1 MPFYADL
8 HVHSRY
14 ARATSRNADLVE
26 LAWWARRKGITV
38 LGTGDFT
45 HPAWFGEL
53 KQGLVPAEPGL
64 FRLRDELDRAVA
76 ERLPPSCRGRLRFLL
91 AVEVSTAFRRDGRAR
106 RMHHLLYVPD
116 LASAATL
123 NDRLG
128 RRGNLGEDGRP
139 TLAMDAGDL
148 LEVTLDSGDGAYLVP
163 AHLWTPW
170 VGVLSATTGFDS
182 IEACYG
188 ELARHIFAVETGL
201 SSDPPMNW
209 RVSRLDRFRV
219 VSHSDAHAPS
229 RLGREA
235 TELATELDYFA
246 IRRALQTGEGL
257 TGTVELFPEE
267 GRYYLSGHQHCGVR
281 LEPAEARQLGLRCPV
296 CGKRLTMGVLQRVE
310 DLADRPAGAR
320 PAGAPTCRNLL
331 PLDEIV
337 ADVQGVGRTSKTVRR
352 IVDAMIGQL
361 GPELPILEH
370 LALDAIDHAG
380 FPAVAEAVG
389 KVRRGQVA
397 RDPGFDG
404 QYGSIRPAAEVSSG
418 PEAAPATP
426 ARSPAAA
433 PGRRSGAGTA

>member
-1 MPFYADL
+1 MSFYADL
-8 HVHSRY
+8 HLHSRY

-64 FRLRDELDRAVA
+64 FRLRDELDRDVV
-76 ERLPPSCRGRLRFLL
+76 ERLPPSCRGPLRFLL
-91 AVEVSTAFRRDGRAR
+91 AVEVSTAFHRDRRAR

-116 LASAATL
+116 LEAAAAL

-128 RRGNLGEDGRP
+128 RSGNLTEDGRP
-139 TLAMDAGDL
+139 TLAMDAAEL
-148 LEVTLDSGDGAYLVP
+148 LEATLDSGDGAYLVP

-201 SSDPPMNW
+201 SADPPMNW
-209 RVSRLDRFRV
+209 RVSGLDRFRV
-219 VSHSDAHAPS
+219 VSYSDAHAPS

-246 IRRALQTGEGL
+246 IRRALETGEGFR
-257 TGTVELFPEE
+257 GTVELFPEE
-267 GRYYLSGHQHCGVR
+267 GRYHLSGHRRCGVR
-281 LEPAEARQLGLRCPV
+281 LEPAQARKAGMRCPV

-310 DLADRPAGAR
+310 DLADRPEGAR
-320 PAGAPTCRNLL
+320 PDGAAGCRSLIAL
-331 PLDEIV
+331 PELVAEIK
-337 ADVQGVGRTSKTVRR
+337 GVGPTSKTVRR
-352 IVDAMIGQL
+352 TVDAMIERL
-361 GPELPILEH
+361 GPELPVLER
-370 LALDAIDHAG
+370 LPLDAIDEAG
-380 FPAVAEAVG
+380 FPAEAEAVG
-389 KVRRGQVA
+389 KVRGGQVELT
-397 RDPGFDG
+397 PGFDG
-404 QYGSIRPAAEVSSG
+404 EYGSFRLASEV
-418 PEAAPATP
+418 TP
-426 ARSPAAA
+426 
-433 PGRRSGAGTA
+433 G

>member
-45 HPAWFGEL
+45 HPGWFGEL
-53 KQGLVPAEPGL
+53 KEGLVPAEPGL
-64 FRLRDELDRAVA
+64 FRLRDELERAVV
-76 ERLPPSCRGRLRFLL
+76 ERLPRSCRGPLRFLL

-116 LASAATL
+116 LETAATL

-128 RRGNLGEDGRP
+128 RSGNLGEDGRP
-139 TLAMDAGDL
+139 TLAMDASGL
-148 LEVTLDSGDGAYLVP
+148 LEATLDSGEGAYLVP

-201 SSDPPMNW
+201 SADPPMNW
-209 RVSRLDRFRV
+209 RVSLLDRFRS
-219 VSHSDAHAPS
+219 VSYSDAHAPS

-235 TELATELDYFA
+235 TELETELDYFA
-246 IRRALQTGEGL
+246 IRRALETGEGFE
-257 TGTVELFPEE
+257 GTVELFPEE
-267 GRYYLSGHQHCGVR
+267 GRYHLSGHKRCGVR
-281 LEPAEARQLGLRCPV
+281 LEPAEARRARLRCPV

-310 DLADRPAGAR
+310 DLADRPAEAR
-320 PAGAPTCRNLL
+320 PPGAAGCRNLL
-331 PLDEIV
+331 PLDEVV
-337 ADVQGVGRTSKTVRR
+337 ADVAGVGRTSKTVRQTL
-352 IVDAMIGQL
+352 DAMIERL
-361 GPELPILEH
+361 GPELPILERVP
-370 LALDAIDHAG
+370 LDAVGKAG
-380 FPAVAEAVG
+380 FPAVAEAIG
-389 KVRRGQVA
+389 KVRRGQVV
-397 RDPGFDG
+397 RIPGFDG
-404 QYGSIRPAAEVSSG
+404 EYGSIRPASG
-418 PEAAPATP
+418 RTSAQVVDAT
-426 ARSPAAA
+426 
-433 PGRRSGAGTA
+433 